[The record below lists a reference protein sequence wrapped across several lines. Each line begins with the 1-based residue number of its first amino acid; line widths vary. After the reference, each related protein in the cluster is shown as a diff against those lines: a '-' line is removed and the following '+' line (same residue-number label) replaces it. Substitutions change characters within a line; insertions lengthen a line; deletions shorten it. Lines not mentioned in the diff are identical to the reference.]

1 MLPFSNL
8 LRTLS
13 SCIRLMDRRYKMI
26 LMRIKIKILKLSKLI
41 RYNRVDFL
49 LFYNNIKI
57 PSNLNIQR
65 ILSVKSKS

>member
-26 LMRIKIKILKLSKLI
+26 LMRIKILKLSKLI

-49 LFYNNIKI
+49 QFYNNIKI